1 MLHRLVYLAKF
12 RSPKTGRDELGPY
25 YEKQLR
31 AAHASNGLQGE
42 HITGLLLIYQ
52 NHVVHIME
60 GSSEMLMQM
69 IRGLD
74 GQTSNMTGLFIETKV
89 LIVSH
94 DIPSR
99 LYETWQYRVLT
110 MTLARLEEYKTHET
124 IETTVIESLTTLLKL
139 GSHIAKQPKVHRKA
153 VLDSLQEKV
162 PELLLQQ
169 DVIVYL
175 LQSKELCTPSQYLE
189 AYDSP
194 LNVVLDADL
203 TWPIATRLYPYN

>member
-1 MLHRLVYLAKF
+1 MAAVVNDVLEDSVYDAQRTTLLDVIEERNRSLSKKSMLHRLVYLAKF

-89 LIVSH
+89 
-94 DIPSR
+94 
-99 LYETWQYRVLT
+99 
-110 MTLARLEEYKTHET
+110 
-124 IETTVIESLTTLLKL
+124 
-139 GSHIAKQPKVHRKA
+139 HRKA